1 MRRSRRDDAFT
12 EYVTQRHRHLLR
24 TAYLIC
30 GDLHLA
36 QDLVQNTLVKLYTAW
51 PRVSRADNVDA
62 YVRRILVNSHQDELR
77 RPWRRERAVADPAL
91 GPTPQGLDVSET
103 DALLTALRGLPQ
115 GQRLVVVLR
124 HYWGLSVEETAGDLG
139 VTTGT
144 VKSQTSRA
152 LAALARALEPLHDQS
167 NHIATTKESR

>member
-1 MRRSRRDDAFT
+1 MRHAKRDDGFT
-12 EYVTQRHRHLLR
+12 EYVAQRHRHLLR
-24 TAYLIC
+24 TAYLLC

-36 QDLVQNTLVKLYTAW
+36 QDLVQNTLVKLYRAW
-51 PRVSRADNVDA
+51 PRVCRVDNVDA

-91 GPTPQGLDVSET
+91 GPVPQGPDVGEN
-103 DALLTALRGLPQ
+103 DELMTALRALPE
-115 GQRLVVVLR
+115 GQRVVVVLR

-139 VTTGT
+139 VTPGT

-152 LAALARALEPLHDQS
+152 LATLARALQPLHD
-167 NHIATTKESR
+167 